1 MLTYLSPALLSCLV
15 VSCPLNFGKKEKR
28 KKKRKRER
36 ERDKEG
42 GRKIKSS
49 KGFNFGQHLF
59 RCVLGH

>member
-1 MLTYLSPALLSCLV
+1 MPSCQLSTKLWQ
-15 VSCPLNFGKKEKR
+15 KKEKR
-28 KKKRKRER
+28 KEKKEER

-49 KGFNFGQHLF
+49 KGFNFGQNLF

>member
-1 MLTYLSPALLSCLV
+1 LAKK
-15 VSCPLNFGKKEKR
+15 KKER
-28 KKKRKRER
+28 KKGREK

>member
-1 MLTYLSPALLSCLV
+1 LAKK
-15 VSCPLNFGKKEKR
+15 KKER
-28 KKKRKRER
+28 KKGRERERERER

-49 KGFNFGQHLF
+49 KGFNFGQHPF